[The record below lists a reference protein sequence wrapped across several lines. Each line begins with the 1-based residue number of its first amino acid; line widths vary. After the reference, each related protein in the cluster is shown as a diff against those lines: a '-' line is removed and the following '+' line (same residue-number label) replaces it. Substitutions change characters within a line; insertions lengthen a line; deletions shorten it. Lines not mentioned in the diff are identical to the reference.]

1 MKTAIYLFEPL
12 TLKRKDQTLCLEKM
26 PNAKHSHPGS
36 RIAEELVE
44 EMELHEEDAWWRA
57 SPKYIPVERV
67 DSIHAYDSLRL
78 NSALLNF
85 LSRKNIPL
93 HIYNYY
99 GSYSGSYLPKEAL
112 PNGHLLMEQC
122 RAWSQVEKSLRLS
135 KELVSGAAHNMRHNI
150 RYAVS
155 RDYVQESWL
164 SRFDLHAEAI
174 QDAVDKNQLLGIEG
188 QLRSHYY
195 AFLDMRLQE
204 AFKLRG
210 RQYNPPSN
218 PGNAVVSFLNMACYA
233 AIINELHRTQLNPLI
248 GFYHKPGRHRFPL
261 AYDLAELFKPLL
273 TDRLMISLINRKQL
287 TGDHFEKEMNGCLM
301 TREGRYIVVRAFE
314 KTLRTTIHHRVL
326 NRSVS
331 YRRLMRLEAYK
342 LVKDLLGEKEYD
354 AFRIWW

>member
-36 RIAEELVE
+36 SIAKELVE
-44 EMELHEEDAWWRA
+44 EIPLNEEDAWWRS
-57 SPKYIPVERV
+57 SPKFIPVERV
-67 DSIHAYDSLRL
+67 DSIHAYDAVRL
-78 NSALLNF
+78 NSALLNY
-85 LSRKNIPL
+85 LSQKNIPL

-99 GSYSGSYLPKEAL
+99 GSYSGSYLPKDSL
-112 PNGHLLMEQC
+112 PNGHILMQQC
-122 RAWSQVEKSLRLS
+122 LAWSRESTGERLS
-135 KELVSGAAHNMRHNI
+135 KELVAGAAHNMRHNI

-155 RDYVQESWL
+155 RKYVDESWL
-164 SRFDLHAEAI
+164 SRFDLYTEAI
-174 QDAVDKNQLLGIEG
+174 QDAADIAQLLGIEG

-195 AFLDMRLQE
+195 TFLDMRLQDT
-204 AFKLRG
+204 FKLHS

-218 PGNAVVSFLNMACYA
+218 PGNALVSFLNMACYA

-273 TDRLMISLINRKQL
+273 VDRLMISLINRKQL
-287 TGDHFEKEMNGCLM
+287 TGVHFEEEMNGCLM
-301 TREGRYIVVRAFE
+301 TPEGRYIVVRAFE
-314 KTLRTTIHHRVL
+314 KTLRTTIRHREL

-342 LVKDLLGEKEYD
+342 LVKDLLGEKDYD